1 MDRERCPASILR
13 VLHMSFDDRTILLV
27 EDNEDDSFIFSRAYR
42 IARLPHPVQ
51 VATDGKEALD
61 YLFGEGAYSDR
72 AKYPLPFLVFLDLK
86 LPLKPGHE
94 VLQAIR
100 SSPALADLC
109 VIVLTSSAEAR
120 DVTRAHELGAWAFL
134 VKPPSAQNL
143 ASAVRAVTSWMASP
157 GTVAERIPGDMFSP
171 ALFTGGQSPE

>member
-1 MDRERCPASILR
+1 
-13 VLHMSFDDRTILLV
+13 MSFENRTILLV

-42 IARLPHPVQ
+42 MARLPHPVQ

-61 YLFGEGAYSDR
+61 YLFGEGAYADR
-72 AKYPLPFLVFLDLK
+72 VKYPLPFLVFLDLK

-120 DVTRAHELGAWAFL
+120 DVTRAHELGALAFL
-134 VKPPSAQNL
+134 VKPPAAHHL
-143 ASAVRAVTSWMASP
+143 ASAVHAVTTWMALP
-157 GTVAERIPGDMFSP
+157 DTAAERIAGDMFSP
-171 ALFTGGQSPE
+171 AIFTGGRPPE